1 MIVQQCCKSADSIRA
16 FTGVVTNFPDARS
29 FAQFTASFRY
39 QTQLTIGD
47 VTFDIVSCH
56 IIRDGNRVLIG
67 CIGPDCYLSQL

>member
-1 MIVQQCCKSADSIRA
+1 MIVQQCRKSADFIRA

-29 FAQFTASFRY
+29 FVQFTAGFRY

-67 CIGPDCYLSQL
+67 CVGSDCCLSQL